1 MFSIF
6 AGKGFSLEF
15 DNGYTLSVQFGPG
28 NYCAK
33 RRAGLDEPGEVASNY
48 ESWRCGDAEVA
59 VIRPDGSLVPLEGGD
74 EVQGW
79 VSVDRVADLIQLVRT
94 NPESISNEEV

>member
-6 AGKGFSLEF
+6 AGKGFSLKF
-15 DNGYTLSVQFGPG
+15 DNGYMLSVQFGPG

-33 RRAGLDEPGEVASNY
+33 RNANFDEPGEVAANY
-48 ESWRCGDAEVA
+48 ESWRSGDAEVA
-59 VIRPDGSLVPLEGGD
+59 VIRPDGSFVPLEGGN

-79 VSVDRVADLIQLVRT
+79 VSVERVADLIQLVRT
-94 NPESISNEEV
+94 NPEDISKEEV